1 MTVKTKTLRK
11 HCRALGVNLIGTP
24 SAALTLQRRPNRPG
38 QHGAGRR
45 AKLSPFAMQLMET
58 QKLKHYYGV
67 TAKQLKRYYDRA
79 SKSKE
84 QTNVFMVQL
93 LEQRLDNM
101 VYRMGFSPTL
111 RAARQMVVHRH
122 IMVNGKNI
130 NKPSM
135 EVRVGDEITRR
146 SWALATRHKSSCR
159 SSLATS
165 VRFARFRFTRCWW
178 TLTTMTSVQSG
189 GRNCISSALERTM
202 QAMLTRGPLVFRGPI
217 VR

>member
-24 SAALTLQRRPNRPG
+24 CAALTLQRRPNRPG

-93 LEQRLDNM
+93 LERRLDNM

-135 EVRVGDEITRR
+135 EVRVGDEITMRDR
-146 SWALATRHKSSCR
+146 SKGIEKYKEWFELSEQQLGYIQRDGSKMLGKLLQIPAREEIPIQVEDHLVVEYMAL
-159 SSLATS
+159 
-165 VRFARFRFTRCWW
+165 
-178 TLTTMTSVQSG
+178 
-189 GRNCISSALERTM
+189 
-202 QAMLTRGPLVFRGPI
+202 
-217 VR
+217 

>member
-79 SKSKE
+79 SMLNFEEVTQILS
-84 QTNVFMVQL
+84 L
-93 LEQRLDNM
+93 YRL
-101 VYRMGFSPTL
+101 RFL
-111 RAARQMVVHRH
+111 RAT
-122 IMVNGKNI
+122 IP
-130 NKPSM
+130 KPI
-135 EVRVGDEITRR
+135 E
-146 SWALATRHKSSCR
+146 
-159 SSLATS
+159 S
-165 VRFARFRFTRCWW
+165 VRIHKVSINATFIGPSAASLRFLDWNRRVLAEFSWKVELR
-178 TLTTMTSVQSG
+178 VAP
-189 GRNCISSALERTM
+189 R
-202 QAMLTRGPLVFRGPI
+202 
-217 VR
+217 

>member
-93 LEQRLDNM
+93 LERRLDNM

-135 EVRVGDEITRR
+135 EVLVGDEITLRDR
-146 SWALATRHKSSCR
+146 SKGVEKYKEWFELSEQQLGYIQRDGAKMLGKLLQIPAREEIPIQVEDHLVVEYMAL
-159 SSLATS
+159 
-165 VRFARFRFTRCWW
+165 
-178 TLTTMTSVQSG
+178 
-189 GRNCISSALERTM
+189 
-202 QAMLTRGPLVFRGPI
+202 
-217 VR
+217 

>member
-1 MTVKTKTLRK
+1 MTVKTKILRK
-11 HCRALGVNLIGTP
+11 HCRSLGVNLIGTP

-93 LEQRLDNM
+93 LERRLDNM

-122 IMVNGKNI
+122 ILVNGKNV
-130 NKPSM
+130 NKPSF
-135 EVRVGDEITRR
+135 EVRVGDEITMRDR
-146 SWALATRHKSSCR
+146 SKGIEKYKEWFELSEQQLGYIERDGSKMAGKLLVIPAREEIPIQVEDHLVVEYMAL
-159 SSLATS
+159 
-165 VRFARFRFTRCWW
+165 
-178 TLTTMTSVQSG
+178 
-189 GRNCISSALERTM
+189 
-202 QAMLTRGPLVFRGPI
+202 
-217 VR
+217 